1 MEPLLILFLLP
12 FVIGIVSE
20 LVFRDTRK
28 ASIAAMLA
36 VILVVG
42 VGLRGFDPEGSW
54 NWLAALLV
62 LPLPLAFALAAVV
75 VFYGRSHVRRR
86 HHNGDG

>member
-1 MEPLLILFLLP
+1 M
-12 FVIGIVSE
+12 
-20 LVFRDTRK
+20 
-28 ASIAAMLA
+28 
-36 VILVVG
+36 LVVVLVVC

-62 LPLPLAFALAAVV
+62 LPLPIAFALAAVI
-75 VFYGRSHVRRR
+75 VFYGRSHIRRR